1 VTFLKF
7 LFLWVTLLR
16 LRSIALLCKAYHAAQ
31 AVLFFSQK
39 IQPVTGDSKQ
49 NYETRMETHG
59 SAANLF
65 MKL

>member
-1 VTFLKF
+1 
-7 LFLWVTLLR
+7 LLR
-16 LRSIALLCKAYHAAQ
+16 LCSIALPYQTYHAAQ

-49 NYETRMETHG
+49 NYETGMETHG

-65 MKL
+65 MKF